1 MTALAKRAREDADRG
16 LIRAVA
22 QEPVL
27 SVTGI
32 SAWSVREYWPK
43 IEAFIQ
49 RLADQNYSVAS
60 IRRLLEERKLQ
71 LWLGRRSHKIEMVL
85 LTEICDYPLRRSCI
99 LRAFAADNFR
109 EWLPHLHIIEAW
121 ARSKGCKVFE
131 VYGRPGWER
140 EFRDWPK
147 THVVLRKEL

>member
-1 MTALAKRAREDADRG
+1 MSALARRAKEDADRG

-99 LRAFAADNFR
+99 LR
-109 EWLPHLHIIEAW
+109 WTSGTSGGI
-121 ARSKGCKVFE
+121 SV
-131 VYGRPGWER
+131 
-140 EFRDWPK
+140 
-147 THVVLRKEL
+147 